1 MADDSVCVIESPS
14 SSSEAD
20 DNSDEDY
27 NPTAARGR
35 KAGTKSR
42 APVAKKAVGKKAAT
56 SRKKSPVL
64 IDLVSSP
71 APGPASDV
79 KVTTPTGRKRKLGA
93 STPKLQASNGGDQ
106 PVKEEG
112 GAEAKPVKRARTVLP
127 EYIPLEGPM
136 RPAPPVPPKK
146 PMVKPRPRKPAA
158 TLPKKPK
165 LQKAALSA
173 LSAAKE
179 PAAGSTADDAID
191 VEAEWEARYGW
202 RVEEAVAS
210 TVGVQVDVVRNVVN
224 MLTNDCTIPFIAR
237 YRREQTGG
245 LQADGLQDIQD
256 TYASLLQVKK
266 KARTILDTLTKENKG
281 DPSVRKLII
290 TAKSSVELD
299 HLFAPYK
306 ESKGRSLA
314 QRAKNLGLEETAQ
327 QILRGEATVDSI
339 NPESLVKADVKG
351 LQSAKEVMLGWQHI
365 LADVLSKDR
374 MVLDYLANMAKSP
387 GILLTASK
395 SASAAKLERQAFAD
409 GTPGICDK
417 KYDNYANFSRDMRS
431 VQPHQVLAINRG
443 ESQKVLTVKLVLPPQ
458 LAPGLK
464 RFCESRLCNMGVK
477 MQGQTLQLV
486 KDSVEDA
493 YSRLLEPH
501 LLRSIRS
508 QLTKEAE
515 KESVSVFRS
524 NLRQLLLTPPVRGHA
539 VLGIDPGFKHGCKL
553 AAVSAN
559 GSLLQHAVIYPHSG
573 NKGPAANILRQM
585 VLTHNCDLV
594 ALGNGTA
601 CRETE
606 AFLSELISQ
615 GCFEPIK
622 LKYCTVE
629 ESGVSVYSVTKDA
642 EAELPGLDPNIRSA
656 VGIARRLQDP
666 LLEYVKVE
674 PKHLGVG
681 MYQHDVTES
690 LLKSALEGVVVECVS
705 FVGVDINVCPELTLR
720 KVSGLNAGT
729 ARNIVE
735 WRTTNGP
742 FRNRQQLLKVKR
754 LGNKAFE
761 QCAGFVKVFP
771 ETASAAKA
779 AGGGTTSQETT
790 AQSSKPAKGIGGGGS
805 FNPLD
810 MTVIHPESYTLAEH
824 FISHLGLNKEAIGK
838 PYFIEKVR
846 QETAKHGVNHFVN
859 LLGGSIA
866 TMQLIVDALQHS
878 VEYDIRSEQHQPL
891 FKSGVLSLDEV
902 HAGLELTG
910 KVKNCT
916 NFGAFVDI
924 GVGTDGLIHVSQMN
938 GHTVALGDRV
948 TVRVLNIER
957 DRRRIGLRLL
967 SKG

>member
-1 MADDSVCVIESPS
+1 MADDSVCLIESP

-20 DNSDEDY
+20 DNADEDY
-27 NPTAARGR
+27 NPTAPKGR

-42 APVAKKAVGKKAAT
+42 APAKRKAAAKRAAT
-56 SRKKSPVL
+56 PRGKQPEV
-64 IDLVSSP
+64 IDLVSPS
-71 APGPASDV
+71 AAGSASDA
-79 KVTTPTGRKRKLGA
+79 KATAAAGRKRKLGA
-93 STPKLQASNGGDQ
+93 AAPKLEASDGG
-106 PVKEEG
+106 EE
-112 GAEAKPVKRARTVLP
+112 ASTAAKPSKRARTVLP
-127 EYIPLEGPM
+127 DYIPLEGPM

-146 PMVKPRPRKPAA
+146 PMARPRPRKSAA
-158 TLPKKPK
+158 ALPKKLK
-165 LQKAALSA
+165 LEKATPTPL
-173 LSAAKE
+173 AAKD
-179 PAAGSTADDAID
+179 PTAGTTADAAID

-224 MLTNDCTIPFIAR
+224 MLSNECTIPFIAR
-237 YRREQTGG
+237 YRREQTGEEEG
-245 LQADGLQDIQD
+245 AHHTRHTDQGKQ
-256 TYASLLQVKK
+256 
-266 KARTILDTLTKENKG
+266 G
-281 DPSVRKLII
+281 DPTVRKLII
-290 TAKSSVELD
+290 GARSSVELD
-299 HLFAPYK
+299 HLYAPYK

-327 QILRGEATVDSI
+327 QILKGEATVESI

-351 LQSAKEVMLGWQHI
+351 LQSAKEVLLGWQHI
-365 LADVLSKDR
+365 IADVLSKDR
-374 MVLDYLANMAKSP
+374 KVLDYLANMAKSP

-395 SASAAKLERQAFAD
+395 SASAAKLERRAHAD
-409 GTPGICDK
+409 GTPEICDK
-417 KYDNYANFSRDMRS
+417 KYDNYASFSRDVRS

-443 ESQKVLTVKLVLPPQ
+443 ESQKVLTVKLVLPPR

-464 RFCESRLCNMGVK
+464 EFCESCLRNMGVK
-477 MQGQTLQLV
+477 MQGQTLQLIR
-486 KDSVEDA
+486 DSIEDA
-493 YSRLLEPH
+493 YARLLEPH
-501 LLRSIRS
+501 LFRSIRS

-515 KESVSVFRS
+515 KESVSVFRR

-559 GSLLQHAVIYPHSG
+559 GSLLQHAVMYPHSG
-573 NKGPAANILRQM
+573 LKGPAANILRQM
-585 VLTHNCDLV
+585 VLTHRCDLV

-606 AFLSELISQ
+606 AFLSDLISK
-615 GCFEPIK
+615 GHFEPIK

-705 FVGVDINVCPELTLR
+705 FVGVDINVCPELMLK

-742 FRNRQQLLKVKR
+742 FRNRQQLLDVKR

-771 ETASAAKA
+771 ETASAAKPA
-779 AGGGTTSQETT
+779 VGGTVQEKT
-790 AQSSKPAKGIGGGGS
+790 AQSRKTAKGGKGSGS

-824 FISHLGLNKEAIGK
+824 FISHLELDKKDIGK
-838 PYFIEKVR
+838 PHFIAKVR
-846 QETAKHGVNHFVN
+846 QEATKYGVNHFVN

-902 HAGLELTG
+902 SAGLELTG

-938 GHTVALGDRV
+938 GHTISLGDRV
-948 TVRVLNIER
+948 TVRVISIER

>member
-1 MADDSVCVIESPS
+1 MDDDSVCVIESPS
-14 SSSEAD
+14 SSEAD
-20 DNSDEDY
+20 DNDDVDY
-27 NPTAARGR
+27 SPTAPRAR
-35 KAGTKSR
+35 KAGTKNR
-42 APVAKKAVGKKAAT
+42 APAPKKAAAKRAAT
-56 SRKKSPVL
+56 PRRKQPEL
-64 IDLVSSP
+64 IDLVSP
-71 APGPASDV
+71 ATQGTASGTKAAPAA
-79 KVTTPTGRKRKLGA
+79 GRKRKLGA
-93 STPKLQASNGGDQ
+93 AAAKSEASNGA
-106 PVKEEG
+106 EE
-112 GAEAKPVKRARTVLP
+112 AEAKPLKRARTDLP
-127 EYIPLEGPM
+127 DYIPLEGPM

-146 PMVKPRPRKPAA
+146 PMARPRPRKPAA
-158 TLPKKPK
+158 TLPKKLK
-165 LQKAALSA
+165 LEKATS
-173 LSAAKE
+173 SVSSVAKD
-179 PAAGSTADDAID
+179 PTAGTTPDAAID

-224 MLTNDCTIPFIAR
+224 MLSNDCTIPFIAR

-266 KARTILDTLTKENKG
+266 KARTILETLTKENKG

-290 TAKSSVELD
+290 GARSSVELD
-299 HLFAPYK
+299 HLYAPYK

-327 QILRGEATVDSI
+327 QILRGEATVESI

-351 LQSAKEVMLGWQHI
+351 LQSAKEVLLGWQHI

-374 MVLDYLANMAKSP
+374 TVLDYLANMAKSP

-395 SASAAKLERQAFAD
+395 SASAAKLERQAVAD
-409 GTPGICDK
+409 GTPEICDK
-417 KYDNYANFSRDMRS
+417 KYDNYANFSRDVRS

-443 ESQKVLTVKLVLPPQ
+443 ESQKVLTVKLVLPPR

-464 RFCESRLCNMGVK
+464 HFCESCLRNMGVK
-477 MQGQTLQLV
+477 MQGQTAQLV
-486 KDSVEDA
+486 RDSIEDA
-493 YSRLLEPH
+493 YTRLLEPH

-573 NKGPAANILRQM
+573 HKGPAANILRQM
-585 VLTHNCDLV
+585 VHTHNCDLV

-606 AFLSELISQ
+606 AFLSELISK
-615 GCFEPIK
+615 GCFEPVK

-771 ETASAAKA
+771 ETASAAKP
-779 AGGGTTSQETT
+779 AGEGATQEKT
-790 AQSSKPAKGIGGGGS
+790 AQPAKTAKGSSSKGDS

-824 FISHLGLNKEAIGK
+824 FISHLGLDKEAIGK
-838 PYFIEKVR
+838 PHFIEKVR
-846 QETAKHGVNHFVN
+846 QDTAKYGVNHFVN

-902 HAGLELTG
+902 HTGLELTG

-938 GHTVALGDRV
+938 GQTVALGDRV
-948 TVRVLNIER
+948 TVRVINIER